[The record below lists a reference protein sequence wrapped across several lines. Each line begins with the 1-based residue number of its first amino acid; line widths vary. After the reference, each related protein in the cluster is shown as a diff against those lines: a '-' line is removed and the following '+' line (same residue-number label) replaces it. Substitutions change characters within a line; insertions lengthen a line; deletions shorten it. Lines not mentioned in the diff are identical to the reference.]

1 MLRLYKS
8 GEVQGWVEAWTRV
21 CRESI
26 QNMKQEEWIVQR
38 LRLVIFTDKTE
49 EKNRTKYEKA
59 HEKEEPRG
67 KTV

>member
-1 MLRLYKS
+1 
-8 GEVQGWVEAWTRV
+8 
-21 CRESI
+21 
-26 QNMKQEEWIVQR
+26 MKQEEWIVQR